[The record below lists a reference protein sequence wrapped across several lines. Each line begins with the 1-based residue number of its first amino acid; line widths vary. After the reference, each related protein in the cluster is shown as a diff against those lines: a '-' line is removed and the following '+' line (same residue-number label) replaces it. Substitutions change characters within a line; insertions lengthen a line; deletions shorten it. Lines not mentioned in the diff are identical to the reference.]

1 MITRQPLPLSASL
14 GVATENDEDRTLS
27 DTLIDFITCNS
38 ASDCNYV
45 VELSGGV
52 DSTGLVY
59 AALEA
64 ANREPDRVIAVT
76 YLDPQ
81 TEDSEDVALAKEVAR
96 RLGITHLCIP
106 FPEKGMALLGECP
119 EYLPSRPS
127 MWLHHVEL
135 QRTLLECL
143 PWERGR
149 MQLLNGH
156 GGDHV
161 FVAHPNAYAVIEEA
175 LSPRGS
181 VSTAL
186 RTASNLA
193 RLTRR
198 RWVDLASET
207 LREANELGRAFSRG
221 YATLGQWR
229 NPVSPGLFNA
239 GARRRALEERRRV
252 SRSLVLPFK
261 ESGKWHSVRRLDY
274 IREAVNQGSSGRLTD
289 DLLPCLHPYLAQEL
303 IRKAVRKPIADTFDE
318 RYNRKQQREGLYS
331 RFGDPIFLRR
341 SKGNLSGVLQR
352 ALYLSAHK
360 IGDLTS
366 NGIAVRLG
374 IIDEKAL
381 KSELERAFLGSM
393 LVSPD
398 LFYLI
403 SLESFYQRW
412 NV

>member
-1 MITRQPLPLSASL
+1 
-14 GVATENDEDRTLS
+14 
-27 DTLIDFITCNS
+27 
-38 ASDCNYV
+38 
-45 VELSGGV
+45 
-52 DSTGLVY
+52 
-59 AALEA
+59 
-64 ANREPDRVIAVT
+64 
-76 YLDPQ
+76 
-81 TEDSEDVALAKEVAR
+81 
-96 RLGITHLCIP
+96 
-106 FPEKGMALLGECP
+106 
-119 EYLPSRPS
+119 
-127 MWLHHVEL
+127 
-135 QRTLLECL
+135 
-143 PWERGR
+143 
-149 MQLLNGH
+149 
-156 GGDHV
+156 
-161 FVAHPNAYAVIEEA
+161 
-175 LSPRGS
+175 
-181 VSTAL
+181 
-186 RTASNLA
+186 
-193 RLTRR
+193 
-198 RWVDLASET
+198 
-207 LREANELGRAFSRG
+207 
-221 YATLGQWR
+221 
-229 NPVSPGLFNA
+229 
-239 GARRRALEERRRV
+239 
-252 SRSLVLPFK
+252 VLPFK